1 MFVVMTSD
9 YVYQSYLLSWLLYH
23 KIHILVNNY
32 VTSKEDTPM
41 SI

>member
-9 YVYQSYLLSWLLYH
+9 YVYQSYLLSWLLHH
-23 KIHILVNNY
+23 KILILVNNY
-32 VTSKEDTPM
+32 VTSKEDTSM